1 MHNSLPMGHEEVKR
15 LLELFAI
22 PVVYHQALLIFL
34 RYLYGNRIE
43 NLEENIGK
51 RRSELRNIL
60 LHDDDIKK
68 ITSVHEHIWNDS
80 IMELADNSSPFRIN
94 KKNHGK
100 GKTYNHVDFDSGI
113 TAFKAGKISWYFQSE
128 IYNTFRLN
136 MINENRARSGINIF
150 GQYVGGR
157 RPFVGTEEMSRYYL
171 NNVYNETRT
180 AYEHFQT
187 DPKFFRKAPI
197 KDW

>member
-1 MHNSLPMGHEEVKR
+1 MTL
-15 LLELFAI
+15 
-22 PVVYHQALLIFL
+22 
-34 RYLYGNRIE
+34 
-43 NLEENIGK
+43 
-51 RRSELRNIL
+51 
-60 LHDDDIKK
+60 
-68 ITSVHEHIWNDS
+68 
-80 IMELADNSSPFRIN
+80 
-94 KKNHGK
+94 
-100 GKTYNHVDFDSGI
+100 
-113 TAFKAGKISWYFQSE
+113 
-128 IYNTFRLN
+128 
-136 MINENRARSGINIF
+136 INIF